1 MNKTKRQLNLRNEDV
16 GQAYMAMLDVLEAG
30 RRRGLT
36 DNEIIHQIDL
46 ANPWGGGQV
55 WRCRAWEVAK
65 REFCKDHGLGFDG
78 CTHSKQLGP
87 S

>member
-1 MNKTKRQLNLRNEDV
+1 MTKTKHQLNLRNEDV
-16 GQAYMAMLDVLEAG
+16 GQAYMTMLDVYEAG
-30 RRRGLT
+30 RHRGLS
-36 DNEIIHQIDL
+36 DDEIIHQIDL

-55 WRCRAWEVAK
+55 WRCRAWDVAK

-78 CTHSKQLGP
+78 VTRLIQHGP